1 MWKRK
6 LSGCEFSVSAMLPA
20 YESVKK
26 IYCITHLFKWRT
38 AMEGVPPEVE
48 ALLWGVIS
56 ALVRAVIC
64 VITINYIN

>member
-1 MWKRK
+1 
-6 LSGCEFSVSAMLPA
+6 
-20 YESVKK
+20 
-26 IYCITHLFKWRT
+26 
-38 AMEGVPPEVE
+38 MEGVPPEVE